1 MRGVKWFFIVVV
13 PLVVVASV
21 VVWWLMPRPVAGK
34 PAPKSG
40 VSRSQAVPKKHV
52 TRPASDV
59 RFEGVSD
66 ARVVEVEKKL
76 LGGRFE
82 GVRASAGDSA
92 LASRVLVD
100 NWDCATLDE
109 CVPTAHGVG
118 FTDEDTYNHEG
129 ARLMGLNG
137 AEGKR
142 LLDCRVFSQ
151 GGVDYMVGVLEMPAA
166 GAVVSGT
173 KIVYAFGGRVG
184 VDELGEKV
192 WFVDSDTFA

>member
-1 MRGVKWFFIVVV
+1 MRGVKWFWLVVV
-13 PLVVVASV
+13 PVVVVAAV

-34 PAPKSG
+34 SAPKSG
-40 VSRSQAVPKKHV
+40 VSRSKAVPKKRVAH
-52 TRPASDV
+52 PASDV

-66 ARVVEVEKKL
+66 ARVVAVEKKL

-82 GVRASAGDSA
+82 GVRGSAGDSA

-100 NWDCATLDE
+100 NWDCVSVDE

-118 FTDEDTYNHEG
+118 FTDEDTYNYEG
-129 ARLMGLNG
+129 KNLMQFNG
-137 AEGKR
+137 FPSKR

-151 GGVDYMVGVLEMPAA
+151 DKADYMVCAVEASLPSTGVVP
-166 GAVVSGT
+166 V
-173 KIVYAFGGRVG
+173 AFGGRVG
-184 VDELGEKV
+184 VDELGERV

>member
-21 VVWWLMPRPVAGK
+21 VVWWLMPRPVVGK
-34 PAPKSG
+34 SAPKSG
-40 VSRSQAVPKKHV
+40 VPRSQAVPKKRV
-52 TRPASDV
+52 ERPASDV

-92 LASRVLVD
+92 LASRVLID
-100 NWDCATLDE
+100 NWDCDVSE
-109 CVPTAHGVG
+109 CVPTAYGVG

-129 ARLMGLNG
+129 ARLIGLSS

-184 VDELGEKV
+184 VELGERV

>member
-1 MRGVKWFFIVVV
+1 MRGVKWFWLVVV
-13 PLVVVASV
+13 PIVVVASV

-34 PAPKSG
+34 SAPKSG
-40 VSRSQAVPKKHV
+40 VSRSQAVPKKRV
-52 TRPASDV
+52 ARPAADV

-100 NWDCATLDE
+100 DWDCVSVDE

-118 FTDEDTYNHEG
+118 VTDEDTYNHEG
-129 ARLMGLNG
+129 KDLMQFNG
-137 AEGKR
+137 FTRKR

-151 GGVDYMVGVLEMPAA
+151 DKADYMVCAVEALLPNTGVVP
-166 GAVVSGT
+166 V
-173 KIVYAFGGRVG
+173 AFGGRVG
-184 VDELGEKV
+184 VDESGERV

>member
-1 MRGVKWFFIVVV
+1 MRKWFFIVVV

-34 PAPKSG
+34 SVPKSG
-40 VSRSQAVPKKHV
+40 VSRSQAVPKKRV
-52 TRPASDV
+52 ERRAGDV

-66 ARVVEVEKKL
+66 ARVVEVGKKL

-82 GVRASAGDSA
+82 GVRGKAGDSA
-92 LASRVLVD
+92 LASRVLID
-100 NWDCATLDE
+100 SWDCVGAE
-109 CVPTAHGVG
+109 CVPTEHGVG
-118 FTDEDTYNHEG
+118 FTDEDTYNREG
-129 ARLMGLNG
+129 VQLVNLNG

-151 GGVDYMVGVLEMPAA
+151 GGVDYMVGVVEVPAA
-166 GAVVSGT
+166 GAVVAGT

-184 VDELGEKV
+184 VDELGERV

>member
-1 MRGVKWFFIVVV
+1 MRGVKWFWLVVV
-13 PLVVVASV
+13 PVVVVAAV

-34 PAPKSG
+34 SAPKSG
-40 VSRSQAVPKKHV
+40 VSRSQAVPKKRV
-52 TRPASDV
+52 TRRKQADV

-76 LGGRFE
+76 LGDRFQ

-92 LASRVLVD
+92 LASRVLID
-100 NWDCATLDE
+100 NWDCASVDE

-118 FTDEDTYNHEG
+118 VTDEDTYNHEG
-129 ARLMGLNG
+129 KDLMQFNG
-137 AEGKR
+137 FPSKR

-151 GGVDYMVGVLEMPAA
+151 DKADYMVCAVEASLPSTGVVP
-166 GAVVSGT
+166 V
-173 KIVYAFGGRVG
+173 AFGGRVG
-184 VDELGEKV
+184 VELGEKV